1 MGRYLLRRLLLM
13 IPTLFGASVVVFV
26 GLRIVPGD
34 PVQMMVGDNVNP
46 AEIEQ
51 IRAQLGLDAPI
62 YVQYVRWL
70 LPMLSGD
77 FGRSLRAQDTVLNVI
92 MQGLPVTIQLAV
104 MSLALATII
113 GITMGVLAAVRQY
126 SLTDNALMVSVLF
139 GISMPAFWSGLVM
152 ILVFGL
158 YLRWLPLGG
167 SLSDMVTLP
176 RITGA
181 HVVDALIQGN
191 WVALKD
197 ALAHLLLPAI
207 TLGFPSMAIIA
218 RQVRAA
224 MIEVLGLEYVTTARS
239 KGLAHFA
246 VVMRHALPNAMIPV
260 VTVIGLQMGYL
271 MSGAIVTETVFSLP
285 GMGRLAILSITNRDY
300 PVVQAFV
307 MFTVTIFA
315 GVNLLV
321 DVVYAAINPRIRFS

>member
-1 MGRYLLRRLLLM
+1 MSRYLLRRLLLM
-13 IPTLFGASVVVFV
+13 IPTLIGASIVVFV

-34 PVQMMVGDNVNP
+34 AVQMMVGDNATQ
-46 AEIEQ
+46 AEIAKVRQ
-51 IRAQLGLDAPI
+51 DLGLDAPI

-70 LPMLSGD
+70 LPMLTGD
-77 FGRSLRAQDTVLNVI
+77 FGRSLRAQDSVMNLI
-92 MQGLPVTIQLAV
+92 MQAFPITIQLALF
-104 MSLALATII
+104 SLVLAAII
-113 GITMGVLAAVRQY
+113 GVTAGVLAAIRQY
-126 SLTDNALMVSVLF
+126 SLLDNTLMVSVLF

-158 YLRWLPLGG
+158 YLRLLPLGG
-167 SLSDMVTLP
+167 SLSDMITLP

-181 HVVDALIQGN
+181 PVLDAIIQGN
-191 WVALKD
+191 WPAFKD
-197 ALAHLLLPAI
+197 AVQHLILPAI

-224 MIEVLGLEYVTTARS
+224 MIEVMGLEYVTTARS
-239 KGLAHFA
+239 KGLARWA
-246 VVMRHALPNAMIPV
+246 VILRHALPNAMIPV

-271 MSGAIVTETVFSLP
+271 MSGAIITETVFSMP

-307 MFTVTIFA
+307 MLTVTIFA
-315 GVNLLV
+315 AVNLLV

>member
-34 PVQMMVGDNVNP
+34 PVQMMLGDNVNP
-46 AEIEQ
+46 GDIE
-51 IRAQLGLDAPI
+51 RLRGELGLDAPI

-70 LPMLSGD
+70 LPMLGGD

-92 MQGLPVTIQLAV
+92 MQALPITIQLAV
-104 MSLALATII
+104 TSLVLAAIV
-113 GITMGVLAAVRQY
+113 GITAGVLSAVRQY
-126 SLTDNALMVSVLF
+126 SLLDNALMVSVLF
-139 GISMPAFWSGLVM
+139 GVSMPAFWSGLVM
-152 ILVFGL
+152 ILIFGL

-167 SLSDMVTLP
+167 SLSDTVTLH

-181 HVVDALIQGN
+181 NILDAVIQGN
-191 WVALKD
+191 WTALGD
-197 ALAHLLLPAI
+197 SLQHLLLPAI

-224 MIEVLGLEYVTTARS
+224 MIETLGQEYVTTARS
-239 KGLAHFA
+239 KGLAGAA
-246 VVMRHALPNAMIPV
+246 VVRRHALRNAMIPV

>member
-13 IPTLFGASVVVFV
+13 IPTVFGASVVVFV

-34 PVQMMVGDNVNP
+34 PVQMMVGDNASGADVARFR
-46 AEIEQ
+46 AE
-51 IRAQLGLDAPI
+51 LGLDSPI

-70 LPMLSGD
+70 IPMLGGD
-77 FGRSLRAQDTVLNVI
+77 FGRSLRAQDSVMNVI
-92 MQGLPVTIQLAV
+92 MQAFPTTIQLAV
-104 MSLALATII
+104 LSLVIAAII
-113 GITMGVLAAVRQY
+113 GITAGIVAAVRQY
-126 SLTDNALMVSVLF
+126 SLLDNALMVTVLF
-139 GISMPAFWSGLVM
+139 GVSMPAFWSGLVM

-167 SLSDMVTLP
+167 SMSDTIIVP

-181 HVVDALIQGN
+181 SVIDSIIQGN
-191 WVALKD
+191 GKALWD
-197 ALAHLLLPAI
+197 SLQHLLLPAI

-224 MIEVLGLEYVTTARS
+224 MIEVLSLEYVNTARS
-239 KGLAHFA
+239 KGLAA
-246 VVMRHALPNAMIPV
+246 RTVILRHALPNAMIPV

-271 MSGAIVTETVFSLP
+271 MSGAIITETVFSLP

-307 MFTVTIFA
+307 ILTVTIFA

-321 DVVYAAINPRIRFS
+321 DVVYAFINPRIRFS